1 MGCSDLGLGMKPC
14 SHGTHGSC
22 QMLTNAL
29 SPTKKQ
35 APLMIISLAFSIALQ
50 IGEAFLGGS
59 CRASYVEP
67 CISISEFPY
76 INYHAW

>member
-1 MGCSDLGLGMKPC
+1 
-14 SHGTHGSC
+14 
-22 QMLTNAL
+22 
-29 SPTKKQ
+29 
-35 APLMIISLAFSIALQ
+35 MIISLAFSIALQ

-76 INYHAW
+76 INYHRLVAIIQANFASRALLVLLVVLNPGPPFLLDVHSSF